1 MFADLLR
8 VAPGGDGVAYI
19 VAWTLGLPV
28 SLIVIFLL
36 FFRS

>member
-1 MFADLLR
+1 
-8 VAPGGDGVAYI
+8 VAYI
-19 VAWTLGLPV
+19 LAWTLGLPV